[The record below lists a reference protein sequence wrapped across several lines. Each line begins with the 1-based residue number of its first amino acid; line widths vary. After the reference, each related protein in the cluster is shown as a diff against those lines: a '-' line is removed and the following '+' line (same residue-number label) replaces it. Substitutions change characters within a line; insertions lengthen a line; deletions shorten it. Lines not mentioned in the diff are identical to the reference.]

1 MAYAKD
7 IMLGGVSPNSA
18 RAYQGQVQ
26 TGISAAGTTISDATA
41 LKQSISML
49 STVAAN
55 AGVQIADGD
64 IGDSC
69 EIFNGGANPCKVYPP
84 TGDSFNSLSVNASFS
99 LGTNTM
105 CYCRKISA
113 SQWIVNLSA

>member
-7 IMLGGVSPNSA
+7 IMLGGFSPNSA
-18 RAYQGQVQ
+18 SALQGQVQ

-41 LKQSISML
+41 LKQSISIL
-49 STVAAN
+49 STVASGT
-55 AGVQIADGD
+55 GVQIADGN

-69 EIFNGGANPCKVYPP
+69 EIFNGGANACKVYPP
-84 TGDSFNSLSVNASFS
+84 TSDSFNSLSANASFS
-99 LGTNTM
+99 LPPNTM
-105 CYCRKISA
+105 CYCRKVTS